1 MDGSSGE
8 KSSRE
13 QQESA
18 RQQEEA
24 ESEVMDILMQVLDD
38 VNPAL
43 YNTDMV
49 LQRMREECGEEC
61 TLRVVV
67 THRVEMYR
75 DAIVQNI
82 DAFVSA
88 KRKETSDEDIS
99 NETTSNPS
107 LDAVYTIS
115 SELQSI
121 TGKEECTGREVCS
134 TILSYA
140 KIIYA
145 VWKYIYDNKL
155 ADPHNPENLLLDN
168 IFAEV
173 ECHDEESFLD
183 CPIIHPFHLRS
194 DNILHGS
201 SIAPSFAKVHLQP
214 HCVT

>member
-1 MDGSSGE
+1 MDGNNIE
-8 KSSRE
+8 KSSQE

-18 RQQEEA
+18 QQQEEA

-38 VNPAL
+38 INPAQ

-61 TLRVVV
+61 TSRAVV
-67 THRVEMYR
+67 THRVEVYR
-75 DAIVQNI
+75 DAIVQRI
-82 DAFVSA
+82 DAFVST
-88 KRKETSDEDIS
+88 KRKEASDEDIS

-107 LDAVYTIS
+107 LDAVYTVS

-155 ADPHNPENLLLDN
+155 ADPHNPETLLLDN
-168 IFAEV
+168 TFAEV

-183 CPIIHPFHLRS
+183 GPITHPFHLRG
-194 DNILHGS
+194 DNILHR
-201 SIAPSFAKVHLQP
+201 
-214 HCVT
+214 